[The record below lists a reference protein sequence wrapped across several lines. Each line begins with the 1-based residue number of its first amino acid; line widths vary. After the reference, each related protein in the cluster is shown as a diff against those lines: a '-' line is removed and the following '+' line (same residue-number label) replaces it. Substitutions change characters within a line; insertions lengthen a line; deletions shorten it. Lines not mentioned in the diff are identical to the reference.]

1 MNDTLNKEKSFFGWQ
16 KYEFTMLF
24 WFFIVWGFIF
34 LDRLVMPF
42 LAPLVM
48 PDLGITDPQYGLINT
63 FTTGCYAVSAIVLT
77 PILEA
82 TGKRKKWLILMCLG
96 AGIFACVGA
105 ITQDVWSLL
114 ITRAAVGFFEGPIAP
129 IIFAMLL
136 KESSPNKIALN
147 PGVVNMGVAVIAV
160 TIGPILVTQIAAAS
174 GWRMGFLVAGIVS
187 IVVSLVLLK
196 VLREVPFSQESQ
208 GEKKESIGVVLK
220 KLLSNRNVVL
230 SFILG
235 ILCMCGY
242 WTLMLYATLFFSTVG
257 GRDITAAGFIVSLM
271 GVLCIV
277 WTVVVPK
284 ISDYIGRKPAV
295 MMWFALCA
303 IAPFAMFGAPE
314 SFAAVLLYA
323 LVGGI
328 PGAIFPFFQA
338 IIPGESLPNYMLGTA
353 SGLIIGVSEIL
364 GGAAWPAFAG
374 IVAGNYGYPS
384 VILVAG
390 IAYTAAI
397 VIAIFLKE
405 TKGKGIQSHG

>member
-1 MNDTLNKEKSFFGWQ
+1 MKANNETLNTEKKIFGWGR
-16 KYEFTMLF
+16 YEFIMLW

-63 FTTGCYAVSAIVLT
+63 FTTGCYAIAAIVVT

-82 TGKRKKWLILMCLG
+82 TGKRKKWLVLFCLG
-96 AGIFACVGA
+96 AGIFACLGA
-105 ITQDVWSLL
+105 ATQDIWSLL

-136 KESSPNKIALN
+136 RESSPNRVALN
-147 PGVVNMGVAVIAV
+147 PGIVNMGVAVVAV
-160 TIGPILVTQIAAAS
+160 TIGPVLVTQIAAAS
-174 GWRMGFLVAGIVS
+174 TWRMGFLVAGIVS
-187 IVVSLVLLK
+187 IVVSLLLIK
-196 VLREVPFSQESQ
+196 LLREVPFTPE
-208 GEKKESIGVVLK
+208 EKKESIFNTLK
-220 KLLSNRNVVL
+220 TLLKNRNVVL
-230 SFILG
+230 SFVLG

-257 GRDITAAGFIVSLM
+257 GRDITAAGAIVSLM

-277 WTVVVPK
+277 WTIVVPK
-284 ISDYIGRKPAV
+284 ISDFIGRKPAV
-295 MMWFALCA
+295 MLWFALCA
-303 IAPFAMFGAPE
+303 IAPFVMFGAPA
-314 SFAAVLLYA
+314 SFGAVIAYA

-353 SGLIIGVSEIL
+353 SGLIIGVSEII
-364 GGAAWPAFAG
+364 GGSAWPAAAG
-374 IVAGNYGYPS
+374 VIAGNSGYPT

-390 IAYTAAI
+390 IAYAI
-397 VIAIFLKE
+397 AVILALFLKE
-405 TKGKGIQSHG
+405 TKGKGIQTL